1 MGNSEWMAEIRNGFL
16 IAEGLVSVRQN
27 PTIGNRPSR
36 RGAEARGIK
45 LEYRD
50 LLLVDEFGVAR
61 LHEDA
66 RMVVLGIISHR
77 FSEDR
82 RTILTTTKSEAE
94 LTELVGGA
102 MVSRTNSGIVVKM
115 QGKDRRLHT

>member
-1 MGNSEWMAEIRNGFL
+1 VL
-16 IAEGLVSVRQN
+16 ISLW
-27 PTIGNRPSR
+27 
-36 RGAEARGIK
+36 
-45 LEYRD
+45 LEYISPR
-50 LLLVDEFGVAR
+50 AWK

-66 RMVVLGIISHR
+66 RMTVLGIISHR
-77 FSEDR
+77 FQDDR

-102 MVSRTNSGIVVKM
+102 VVSRINSGTVIKM